1 MPFAVYVVGLGI
13 FTQGTSEFML
23 SGLLPGMADDLGVS
37 VPDAGLLISAFAIG
51 MVVGAPLL
59 AVATLR
65 WPRRT
70 ALVALQAA
78 FVVAHAVGALAPG
91 YAVLFVTR
99 VIGALAYAGYWGVAV
114 ATAVAL
120 VPAEAK
126 ARAVAVVAGG
136 LTLATIVGVPAGT
149 LLGQVSDW
157 RAAFWAV
164 AAATAVSAVC
174 TLLAVPGGR
183 GGRGEGEQ
191 PSVKDELRAMAR
203 PQLWLSYAVT
213 AFAFGAVIV
222 TFSYLAA
229 LLTEVTGVSEG
240 WVPAVLAL
248 FGVGGMAGIVIGGRT
263 GQTRP
268 LGTLGAGL
276 GALAVF
282 SALLALTA
290 HVTAAVIALVFLLG
304 LVGYVTNPALQSR
317 VFALAPGAPTL
328 VGATNTAAF
337 NVGNTVAPLL
347 GGLTIDAGYGYASVA
362 WVGAALA
369 AVGAAGVLWA
379 AGLQRADRKR
389 ADRERADRERA
400 EEGTC
405 ACGFCI
411 CVPKR
416 LPLGHGQTPRVR

>member
-1 MPFAVYVVGLGI
+1 MPLAVYIIGLGI

-37 VPDAGLLISAFAIG
+37 IPDAGLLISAFAIG

-70 ALVALQAA
+70 ALVSLQAA
-78 FVVAHAVGALAPG
+78 FVAAHVVGALAPG

-120 VPAEAK
+120 VPADAK

-149 LLGQVSDW
+149 LLSQVSDW

-174 TLLAVPGGR
+174 TLLFVPGGR
-183 GGRGEGEQ
+183 GGRVSRGDRDGRGAGEQ
-191 PSVKDELRAMAR
+191 PSVGAELRAMAR

-229 LLTEVTGVSEG
+229 LLTEVTGVPEG

-290 HVTAAVIALVFLLG
+290 HVTAVVIALVLLLG
-304 LVGYVTNPALQSR
+304 FVGYVTNPALQSR

-347 GGLTIDAGYGYASVA
+347 GGLAIDAGHGYASVA
-362 WVGAALA
+362 WVGAVLA

-379 AGLQRADRKR
+379 ATLQRAE
-389 ADRERADRERA
+389 RERVEREQA
-400 EEGTC
+400 EDP
-405 ACGFCI
+405 FCM

-416 LPLGHGQTPRVR
+416 LP

>member
-1 MPFAVYVVGLGI
+1 MPPAVYIVGLGI

-37 VPDAGLLISAFAIG
+37 IPDAGLLISAFAIG

-59 AVATLR
+59 AIATLS

-70 ALVALQAA
+70 ALVSLQAA
-78 FVVAHAVGALAPG
+78 FVVAHVVGALAPG
-91 YAVLFVTR
+91 YAVLFVSR
-99 VIGALAYAGYWGVAV
+99 VVSALAYAGYWGVAV

-120 VPAEAK
+120 VPAAAK

-149 LLGQVSDW
+149 VLSQYSSW

-164 AAATAVSAVC
+164 AAATVVSLVC
-174 TLLAVPGGR
+174 TLLVVPGGR
-183 GGRGEGEQ
+183 PEGER
-191 PSVKDELRAMAR
+191 PSVRAELRGMAR

-229 LLTEVTGVSEG
+229 LLTEVSGVPEG
-240 WVPAVLAL
+240 WVPVILAL
-248 FGVGGMAGIVIGGRT
+248 FGVGGLAGIVIGGRT

-268 LGTLGAGL
+268 LGTLGLGL
-276 GALAVF
+276 GTLAVF

-290 HVTAAVIALVFLLG
+290 QVTAVVVVLVFLLG

-317 VFALAPGAPTL
+317 VFTLAPDAPTL

-347 GGLTIDAGYGYASVA
+347 GGLTIDAGHGYASVA
-362 WVGAALA
+362 WVGSGLA
-369 AVGAAGVLWA
+369 VAGAAGVLWA
-379 AGLQRADRKR
+379 AHLQRSEPKR
-389 ADRERADRERA
+389 A
-400 EEGTC
+400 GT
-405 ACGFCI
+405 
-411 CVPKR
+411 
-416 LPLGHGQTPRVR
+416 QPRTAVISPEPAKARP

>member
-1 MPFAVYVVGLGI
+1 MPLAVYIVGLGI

-37 VPDAGLLISAFAIG
+37 IPDAGLLISAFAIG

-70 ALVALQAA
+70 ALVSLQAA
-78 FVVAHAVGALAPG
+78 FVAAHVVGALAPG

-99 VIGALAYAGYWGVAV
+99 VVGALAYAGYWGVAV

-120 VPAEAK
+120 VPAAAK

-149 LLGQVSDW
+149 LLSQVASW

-164 AAATAVSAVC
+164 AAATLVSLVC
-174 TLLAVPGGR
+174 TLLLVPGGR
-183 GGRGEGEQ
+183 AEGER
-191 PSVKDELRAMAR
+191 PSVRAELRGMAR

-229 LLTEVTGVSEG
+229 LLTEVSGVPEG
-240 WVPAVLAL
+240 WVPAILAL

-263 GQTRP
+263 SEARP
-268 LGTLGAGL
+268 LGTLGLGL

-290 HVTAAVIALVFLLG
+290 QVTAVVIVLVFLLG

-317 VFALAPGAPTL
+317 VFTLAPGAPTL

-347 GGLTIDAGYGYASVA
+347 GGLTIDAGFGYASVA
-362 WVGAALA
+362 WVGAGLA
-369 AVGAAGVLWA
+369 AAGTVGVLWA
-379 AGLQRADRKR
+379 ARLQRAE
-389 ADRERADRERA
+389 RERPWAPGSA
-400 EEGTC
+400 
-405 ACGFCI
+405 A
-411 CVPKR
+411 
-416 LPLGHGQTPRVR
+416 RVAHESVRVEA

>member
-1 MPFAVYVVGLGI
+1 MPPAVYIVGLGI

-37 VPDAGLLISAFAIG
+37 IPDAGLLISAFAIG

-59 AVATLR
+59 AIATLR
-65 WPRRT
+65 RPRRT
-70 ALVALQAA
+70 ALVSLQAA
-78 FVVAHAVGALAPG
+78 FVVAHVVGALAPG
-91 YAVLFVTR
+91 YAVLFVSR
-99 VIGALAYAGYWGVAV
+99 VVSALAYAGYWGVAV

-120 VPAEAK
+120 VPAAAK

-149 LLGQVSDW
+149 VLSQYSSW

-164 AAATAVSAVC
+164 AAATVVSLVC
-174 TLLAVPGGR
+174 TLLVVPGGR
-183 GGRGEGEQ
+183 SEGER
-191 PSVKDELRAMAR
+191 PSVRAELRGMAR

-222 TFSYLAA
+222 TFSYLVA
-229 LLTEVTGVSEG
+229 LLTEVGGVPEG
-240 WVPAVLAL
+240 WVPVILAL
-248 FGVGGMAGIVIGGRT
+248 FGVGGLAGIVIGGRT

-268 LGTLGAGL
+268 LGTLGLGL

-290 HVTAAVIALVFLLG
+290 QVTAVVVVLVFLLG

-317 VFALAPGAPTL
+317 VFTLAPDAPTL

-362 WVGAALA
+362 WVGSGLA
-369 AVGAAGVLWA
+369 VAGAAGVLWA
-379 AGLQRADRKR
+379 AHLQRSEPKR
-389 ADRERADRERA
+389 AR
-400 EEGTC
+400 T
-405 ACGFCI
+405 
-411 CVPKR
+411 
-416 LPLGHGQTPRVR
+416 QPRTTVISPEPAKARP